1 MLVAAFARKWI
12 AREVCKAASCSHPF
26 VFYLHLMQKAIFLI
40 VLLTALTQCTT
51 PDPYTPQQEQ
61 WRSDMREQDREQ
73 SSRAYQLGIQDGRMD
88 FANGEANN
96 YRRHLARYTPSTER
110 AYADGYGEG
119 YQSGA
124 ADGGA
129 SVTEPFRDAA
139 YNQGYDYGVRDRVR
153 GKPSDPD
160 AYWGTYDARQ
170 QPSFTRG
177 YQDGYNR

>member
-1 MLVAAFARKWI
+1 VAG
-12 AREVCKAASCSHPF
+12 KAASCSQAF
-26 VFYLHLMQKAIFLI
+26 VFYFHLMRKILPVIALM
-40 VLLTALTQCTT
+40 VTLTQCTT
-51 PDPYTPQQEQ
+51 PAPYTPLQEQ
-61 WRSDMREQDREQ
+61 WRSDVREQDREL

-96 YRRHLARYTPSTER
+96 YRRHLARYSSATER

-124 ADGGA
+124 ASGGA

-170 QPSFTRG
+170 QPSFMRG
-177 YQDGYNR
+177 YQDGFNR